1 VIQLMQFENAHLQ
14 VKLQLNTS
22 VKEFYGGFDMTKRS
36 PPHSPLSSWV
46 IYMFLLAGNVSITRC
61 SQQEP
66 SLLF

>member
-36 PPHSPLSSWV
+36 PPHSPLSS
-46 IYMFLLAGNVSITRC
+46 
-61 SQQEP
+61 
-66 SLLF
+66 